1 MPQALSAKSK
11 QLTVFRLMA
20 AYQFRNQIR
29 RDDAESNSVPTKA
42 ERGVASWVL
51 GRLADISKPDK
62 TKVRQETCR
71 TYLVTVDACPRTQ
84 RDRSNQNQLIV
95 ACSSAW
101 ELGCMHPELRV
112 LPASMSASAGG
123 FVFPNWR
130 GYRVRHPAM
139 LHPNR

>member
-62 TKVRQETCR
+62 TKVRQKPAALTLSLLM
-71 TYLVTVDACPRTQ
+71 LVRELNEIAATKFNLSWLVRPRGN
-84 RDRSNQNQLIV
+84 SV
-95 ACSSAW
+95 AS
-101 ELGCMHPELRV
+101 
-112 LPASMSASAGG
+112 
-123 FVFPNWR
+123 
-130 GYRVRHPAM
+130 
-139 LHPNR
+139 